1 MGVTKQRR
9 RCSLLVFIVGG
20 KVSRMRKVT
29 LATLAITSSIG
40 ATLVAAAPAQ
50 AATRL
55 GGISVERECQ
65 DQDGYH
71 ARVKDWSAFGWR
83 CNPFSAPVPAS
94 ALIYDKSVDMNRAC
108 RRQYPRP
115 TAPYAYAT
123 YADAGNP
130 YSWSCYR

>member
-1 MGVTKQRR
+1 MPCESCRETRRMGVTKQRAAVR
-9 RCSLLVFIVGG
+9 FWSSLLEG
-20 KVSRMRKVT
+20 KVSRMRKVA

-83 CNPFSAPVPAS
+83 CNPFSAPVP
-94 ALIYDKSVDMNRAC
+94 
-108 RRQYPRP
+108 
-115 TAPYAYAT
+115 
-123 YADAGNP
+123 
-130 YSWSCYR
+130 